1 MHVPSPTPLPLRRPS
16 VPTSARSRS
25 GRGVPDSVGELR
37 DEIVEQPLAFGVER
51 RHRLLE
57 DVRRRHNLRGGVGQP
72 DAADPRLDLLLA
84 AKPRTSV
91 RCIHRR
97 SEPRTSA
104 RVERAAL
111 RTANATAT
119 SAAWRFT
126 R

>member
-1 MHVPSPTPLPLRRPS
+1 MHVPSPTPLPLRRTS

-84 AKPRTSV
+84 AKPRTS
-91 RCIHRR
+91 
-97 SEPRTSA
+97 A

-111 RTANATAT
+111 RAADATQRKPPRGDLHA
-119 SAAWRFT
+119 
-126 R
+126 